1 MSVRGGMVRVW
12 RSVAVA
18 LGGRVGED
26 ENVSLCLTERL
37 ADLAVCVGANVQNGQ
52 DVVVRA
58 WDVEQAPLV
67 RAVAE
72 SAYGRGARFVSAVY
86 WDAHVK
92 HSRLRHAPVETLDFV
107 PDWWE
112 AITSESVARRS
123 AVITLFG
130 QTQPQLME
138 DIPPER
144 SVRDFMPTTPSFWE
158 AVDHGDLAWTIV
170 PGVCPGLAQA
180 MLGTPEVD
188 RLWAVLAPILRLD
201 APDPQSAWRHHIAG
215 LRNRAKLLQEHH
227 FAGVRFC
234 GGGTDLSVG
243 LLAGAQWVTCA
254 TQTRWGHPFV
264 CNLPTEEVFTT
275 PDYRR
280 TEGVVRI
287 TRPLSTRGGVV
298 EGLTLRF
305 ERGQIVE
312 VDAARGADVIRTQL
326 AVDPGA
332 ARLGEVALVDGAS
345 PVGQSGII
353 FGDGLL
359 DENATSH
366 IAWGTAYPDT
376 VPDLPE
382 ARDAQ
387 LALGFN
393 RSDIHQDAMIG
404 GPDVDVLG
412 IDQDG
417 VEIPLIIADQW
428 VLT

>member
-1 MSVRGGMVRVW
+1 VSV
-12 RSVAVA
+12 
-18 LGGRVGED
+18 
-26 ENVSLCLTERL
+26 CLTQGL
-37 ADLAVCVGANVQNGQ
+37 ADLAVRVGANVQNGQ
-52 DVVVRA
+52 DVVVLA

-92 HSRLRHAPVETLDFV
+92 HSRLRHAPVGTLDFV

-112 AITSESVARRS
+112 AITTEYVARRS
-123 AVITLFG
+123 AVIVLFG

-144 SVRDFMPTTPSFWE
+144 VVRDFMPSTPSFWE
-158 AVDHGDLAWTIV
+158 AVDRGDLAWTTV

-180 MLGTPEVD
+180 ILNTPEVD
-188 RLWAVLAPILRLD
+188 RLWEVLAPILRLD
-201 APDPQSAWRHHIAG
+201 APDPQAAWRRHLAG
-215 LRNRAKLLQEHH
+215 LDHRAKLLQDHH
-227 FAGVRFC
+227 FTGVRFR
-234 GGGTDLSVG
+234 GGGTALSVG
-243 LLAGAQWVTCA
+243 LLAGAQWVTCS
-254 TQTRWGHPFV
+254 THTRWGHPFV
-264 CNLPTEEVFTT
+264 FNLPTEEVFTT

-280 TEGVVRI
+280 TEGVVQI
-287 TRPLSTRGGVV
+287 TRPLGTRGGVV

-305 ERGQIVE
+305 ERGEIVE
-312 VDAARGADVIRTQL
+312 VDAARGANVMRAQL

-345 PVGQSGII
+345 PVGQSGIT

-366 IAWGTAYPDT
+366 IALGTAYPET
-376 VPDLPE
+376 VPDLPD

-387 LALGFN
+387 LAVGFN
-393 RSDIHQDAMIG
+393 RSDVHLDAMIG

-412 IDQDG
+412 VDHDG
-417 VEIPLIIADQW
+417 FEIPVIIANQW

>member
-1 MSVRGGMVRVW
+1 MSVRLM
-12 RSVAVA
+12 
-18 LGGRVGED
+18 
-26 ENVSLCLTERL
+26 ERL
-37 ADLAVCVGANVQNGQ
+37 ADLAVCVGANVHQGQ
-52 DVVVRA
+52 DVVVLA
-58 WDVEQAPLV
+58 WDIEQAPLV

-72 SAYGRGARFVSAVY
+72 SAYSRGARFVSAVY

-112 AITSESVARRS
+112 AITTECVARRS
-123 AVITLFG
+123 AVIVLFG
-130 QTQPQLME
+130 QTQPELME

-158 AVDHGDLAWTIV
+158 AVDRGDLAWTIV

-201 APDPQSAWRHHIAG
+201 AVDPQSAWRQHIAG
-215 LRNRAKLLQEHH
+215 LRQRAELLQERH
-227 FAGVRFC
+227 FAGLRFR

-243 LLAGAQWVTCA
+243 LLAAARWVTCA

-264 CNLPTEEVFTT
+264 FNLPTEEVFTT

-280 TEGVVRI
+280 TEGVVQI
-287 TRPLSTRGGVV
+287 TRPLGTRGGVV

-305 ERGQIVE
+305 ERGHIVK
-312 VDAARGADVIRTQL
+312 VDAARGADLMRAQL

-345 PVGQSGII
+345 PVGLSGIT

-366 IAWGTAYPDT
+366 IAWGTAYPET
-376 VPDLPE
+376 VSDLPQ

-387 LALGFN
+387 LAMGFN
-393 RSDIHQDAMIG
+393 RSDVHQDAMIG

-412 IDQDG
+412 IDRAG
-417 VEIPLIIADQW
+417 AEIPVIIADQW